1 MRKKISI
8 ILTLL
13 LSFSVFAQNPYQ
25 WILKQSGSS
34 LGGPVD
40 YLKYNPFIVYY
51 GSNSTIYKS
60 TDMGETFS
68 QTGTTVPGASEIK
81 CILLDDFNPGTFL
94 VAIESSPDKIL
105 KTTDDG
111 QTWSITLDNASF
123 SYFGIPMTQ
132 DPSHPDT
139 IYTMSGSSFYH
150 STDFGNNWSVIS
162 SNFGPISAP
171 CDIEVFPD
179 TSIILIGDNG
189 TGIFRSTDYGLT
201 WSQEYSTSGEIPT
214 IAVDFT
220 NTGVAWATKWS
231 GGGGLLKS
239 TDFGDTWTA
248 QSGFN
253 GTNMWGVH
261 AQPTDGNVVI
271 TGCYSCGNT
280 WRTKN
285 GGQTWYQIPI
295 SSSNY
300 QIAIVD
306 SMNQFSAQ
314 GAGFYK
320 LESQFFIPVEL
331 TSFIASVVKNDAQL
345 FWNTATELNNLG
357 FDIEQS
363 FDNKDF
369 EKIGFVPGFGTT
381 TEPKNYSFTV
391 ENIPAGIQYYRI
403 RQIDF
408 DGTETIFNSIEVEGP
423 VPSDFALYQ
432 NHPNPFNP
440 STTISFSLPVDADVT
455 IKLYNMLGQTV
466 SEIVNKD
473 FQAGTHD
480 LEFNA
485 NGLSS
490 GAYIYTLEANGIN
503 GKNFASTKKM
513 LVLR

>member
-1 MRKKISI
+1 MLKK
-8 ILTLL
+8 LTITLSLL
-13 LSFSVFAQNPYQ
+13 ISFSLLAQNPYQ
-25 WILKQSGSS
+25 WQLKQSGSS

-40 YLKYNPFIVYY
+40 YLQYNPFIVYY
-51 GSNSTIYKS
+51 GSNSIIYKS

-68 QTGTTVPGASEIK
+68 QTGTSVPGASEIK
-81 CILLDDFNPGTFL
+81 CILLDDFTPGTFL

-111 QTWSITLDNASF
+111 LTWTITLNNASF

-139 IYTMSGSSFYH
+139 IYTMSGSSFYR
-150 STDFGNNWSVIS
+150 STDFGDTWTVIS
-162 SNFGPISAP
+162 SGFGPISAP
-171 CDIEVFPD
+171 CDIEVFAD

-189 TGIFRSTDYGLT
+189 TGIFRSLDYGVT
-201 WSQEYSTSGEIPT
+201 WAQEFSTSGEIPT
-214 IAVDFT
+214 VAVDLT
-220 NTGVAWATKWS
+220 NPGVAWATKWS
-231 GGGGLLKS
+231 GGGGLLKT

-253 GTNMWGVH
+253 GINMWGVH
-261 AQPTDGNVVI
+261 TQPTDGNVVI

-280 WRTKN
+280 WRSKN
-285 GGQTWYQIPI
+285 SGQTWYQIPI

-300 QIAIVD
+300 QISIID

-331 TSFIASVVKNDAQL
+331 TSFTASVVKNDAQL
-345 FWNTATELNNLG
+345 FWSTATELNNLG
-357 FDIEQS
+357 FEVEKS
-363 FDNKDF
+363 LDNENF

-381 TEPKNYSFTV
+381 TEPKNYSFLV
-391 ENIPAGIQYYRI
+391 ENIIAGLQYYRI
-403 RQIDF
+403 KQIDF
-408 DGTETIFNSIEVEGP
+408 DGTETVYNSVEVDGP
-423 VPSDFALYQ
+423 IPSEFVLYQ

-440 STTISFSLPVDADVT
+440 STTISFSLPVDSDVK

-466 SEIVNKD
+466 SEIINKD
-473 FQAGTHD
+473 FQAGTHE
-480 LEFNA
+480 LNFNA

-490 GAYIYTLEANGIN
+490 GAYIYTIEAKGVNGN
-503 GKNFASTKKM
+503 NFASTKKM
-513 LVLR
+513 ILLR